1 MADWLSLRLSRVTY
15 PLLSSFH
22 LFIFSWSLLV
32 GIFLILFGL
41 ILCPARS
48 RWDIRASQSFWYVS
62 CVIRNAI
69 KRVYTLRLYLYIC
82 ACVQRRPTKMALLRQ
97 KANGQKKSEPRL
109 IIQTFISRL
118 FSFLFLS
125 RFLIQSPYLSLC
137 RTADGYDRL
146 DGRLAIARH
155 PNAGSQD
162 LCHESLFPGSQRPPH
177 TQRSQGKRAVSSI
190 SIAVA
195 SMTNI
200 IHSPSSSL
208 FLIWFCSMTTAP
220 SDGTEDQL
228 RCGYDAIRA
237 AHLQQTLFADL
248 HRDSRNAKRFQHSR
262 QVSSSI
268 DEPIE

>member
-48 RWDIRASQSFWYVS
+48 RWDIRGAASLL
-62 CVIRNAI
+62 IRIVCDKKCNQKSI
-69 KRVYTLRLYLYIC
+69 YTLRLYLYIC
-82 ACVQRRPTKMALLRQ
+82 ACVQRRPAKMALLRQ

-109 IIQTFISRL
+109 IIQTFIS
-118 FSFLFLS
+118 LFLS